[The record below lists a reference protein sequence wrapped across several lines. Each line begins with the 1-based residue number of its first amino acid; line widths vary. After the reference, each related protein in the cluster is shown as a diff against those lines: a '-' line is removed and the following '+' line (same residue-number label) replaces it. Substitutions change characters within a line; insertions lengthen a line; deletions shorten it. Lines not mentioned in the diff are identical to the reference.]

1 MYSDSPTLETALKG
15 LQASPLDEATLD
27 RLEAVADGTLTT
39 LNPEEIRFENR
50 LREVKPTPL
59 SADFMAQ
66 LEAIVHEVPF
76 SLDEKIVLFPKASQT
91 LRKSPKRRAPWAAA
105 AAVALI
111 GAASALLIPN
121 GKAPQNTIALA
132 TPPASEGISNAN
144 LVPASFNRGVSEVHD
159 EGVVWKSDS
168 QPHRVVRVVY
178 KDLINCKDAQGR
190 LFQVERPRVEYLLVP
205 ARAD

>member
-1 MYSDSPTLETALKG
+1 MHTDASTLETALQA
-15 LQASPLDEATLD
+15 LQASPLDGALLD
-27 RLEAVADGTLTT
+27 RLEAVAAGTLTT
-39 LNPEEIRFENR
+39 LSPEELRFEIR
-50 LREVKPTPL
+50 LREVKPAPL
-59 SADFMAQ
+59 SAEFMAQ

-76 SLDEKIVLFPKASQT
+76 AVDEKIVLFPKASQA
-91 LRKSPKRRAPWAAA
+91 LKKRPQSRAPWAAA

-111 GAASALLIPN
+111 GAASALLIPS
-121 GKAPQNTIALA
+121 GKAPSNVITQAA
-132 TPPASEGISNAN
+132 PPASPTISNAN